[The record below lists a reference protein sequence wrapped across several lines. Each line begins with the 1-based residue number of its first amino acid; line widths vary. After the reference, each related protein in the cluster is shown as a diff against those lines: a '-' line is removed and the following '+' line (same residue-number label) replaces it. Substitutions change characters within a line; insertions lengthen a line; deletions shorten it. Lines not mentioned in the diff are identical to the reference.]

1 MTDEKIAGWVDGAV
15 REDMFAVRTT
25 VPGQSPTEDERHSVS
40 VLDIF
45 RSFHEAMEQIVQLN
59 WDNDLQYAKFM
70 TAMSKSIGAG
80 VTHYCDLL
88 EQMFVKEMDRMT
100 PEQESAMMQSR
111 QEKWTRMAKDAIA
124 SKEKAEPFQF
134 LPEVGAD
141 RPQRP
146 RESSLTICQSFVK
159 LNNVEFA
166 MLQLDKIEKE
176 MNADACA
183 EVIKKHE
190 PPPLRRQRKDENF
203 IFTVKI
209 LEAEDLRAC
218 DMNGLSDP
226 YVVLVDELQK
236 RLAKTR
242 VINGTLNPRWD
253 ETVDIMTHGP
263 VNVIATIWDWDIMG
277 DHDCVGRTAIK
288 LDPAHFKDFLPREY
302 WLDLD
307 TQGRLL
313 VRVSMEGEKDDI
325 QFYYGKTF
333 RALKRTERDMTRKIT
348 DKVCQASASI
358 VPSVLTYFS
367 CLHTSDSV
375 SLAVH

>member
-1 MTDEKIAGWVDGAV
+1 M
-15 REDMFAVRTT
+15 
-25 VPGQSPTEDERHSVS
+25 
-40 VLDIF
+40 
-45 RSFHEAMEQIVQLN
+45 
-59 WDNDLQYAKFM
+59 
-70 TAMSKSIGAG
+70 
-80 VTHYCDLL
+80 
-88 EQMFVKEMDRMT
+88 
-100 PEQESAMMQSR
+100 
-111 QEKWTRMAKDAIA
+111 
-124 SKEKAEPFQF
+124 
-134 LPEVGAD
+134 
-141 RPQRP
+141 
-146 RESSLTICQSFVK
+146 K
-159 LNNVEFA
+159 LNNIEFA
-166 MLQLDKIEKE
+166 MLQLDKLEKE
-176 MNADACA
+176 MNAEACA
-183 EVIKKHE
+183 VVINKAE
-190 PPPLRRQRKDENF
+190 PPPLRRQRKDEVF

-242 VINGTLNPRWD
+242 VINGSLNPRWD

-288 LDPAHFKDFLPREY
+288 LDPSHFKDFQPREY

-325 QFYYGKTF
+325 QFYFGKTF

-348 DKVCQASASI
+348 DKVCRLSLHHTTA
-358 VPSVLTYFS
+358 LT
-367 CLHTSDSV
+367 
-375 SLAVH
+375 